1 MSRRSE
7 RDDALLNND
16 FIDFD
21 AFFGERRKP
30 SPHPRH
36 PPRSK
41 AAQRA
46 RQPETTRF
54 AQPPRNRGGRGP
66 CS

>member
-7 RDDALLNND
+7 RDALLNNE
-16 FIDFD
+16 FIHFD
-21 AFFGERRKP
+21 AFFGDRPKP

-36 PPRSK
+36 PPRRK
-41 AAQRA
+41 AAQHAPPPLEGVVLVHPA
-46 RQPETTRF
+46 R
-54 AQPPRNRGGRGP
+54 RGGGHGP